1 MIMKYKLIIS
11 IVVLGVS
18 VAAMIYAWSPLLVTY
33 VPIGQAY
40 NFSLEQAK
48 IIEGILASRNKLQ
61 SNALQATSV
70 LIMANLLI
78 SLALI
83 WIGKRNVNEHT

>member
-1 MIMKYKLIIS
+1 MIIKYKLFIS
-11 IVVLGVS
+11 TFVLGVS
-18 VAAMIYAWSPLLVTY
+18 VAAIFYAWSPLLVTY

-40 NFSLEQAK
+40 NFSSEQAK

-83 WIGKRNVNEHT
+83 WVGKRNVSQHT